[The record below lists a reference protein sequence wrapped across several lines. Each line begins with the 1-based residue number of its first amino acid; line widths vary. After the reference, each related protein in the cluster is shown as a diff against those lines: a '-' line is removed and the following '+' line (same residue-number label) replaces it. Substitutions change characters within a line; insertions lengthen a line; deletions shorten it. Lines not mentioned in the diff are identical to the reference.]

1 MGSVQ
6 LAVHTQ
12 SAVIALTNS
21 ERGRDEVRRGEL
33 EIKPLQVSTHTTSSL
48 SGKFYLLCYYLKTVV
63 QTPHA

>member
-6 LAVHTQ
+6 LAAPMQ
-12 SAVIALTNS
+12 SAFIALSNS
-21 ERGRDEVRRGEL
+21 ERGWDKVRRGEL
-33 EIKPLQVSTHTTSSL
+33 AIKPLQVSTHTTSSL